1 MLSKAKTLKG
11 YKLDTLDGEIG
22 KVEEFYFDDQ
32 YWTVR
37 YLVANSG
44 SWLAGKQVLLSPYAL
59 IKISAQE
66 ETIGIDLT
74 KEQIANSPSLG
85 SDKPVS
91 RQFEEDYYDYYGWPS
106 YWGGP
111 YNWESNPY
119 SPQDRERWH
128 RFIRGGKPWDAH
140 LRSTRAVAGYHIHA
154 IDGEIG
160 HIEDFIIDD
169 DNWSIRYVIVNTGN
183 WWPDKKVIVS
193 PHWIER
199 ISWPES
205 KIYLNLSR
213 ETIRQSPAYDDNAL
227 LTREYETKIHGY
239 FNRQGYW
246 IDEVAAL

>member
-140 LRSTRAVAGYHIHA
+140 LRSTRAVTGYHIHA